1 MSKQRPW
8 KNAAVGAL
16 VAAALICSI
25 AVLATSVEADRPTL
39 GFEGMEFVVKEDGSI
54 QALISVYVENVG
66 FASGTNF
73 YLAYNPKYL
82 SPSAVVDNAVL
93 NKSGFAEEHGYFT
106 AAEELYALNEAGEK
120 EFLFELKPTDAT
132 SGYLGFGDYGGLDT
146 TKAFLGMNLTVNTSL
161 RADPNSTVVKN
172 GKFGESEEEK
182 LYIDAGDTNGKVK
195 LGKISFRVNEAYLQ
209 EIVTKFAALIDS
221 EDPSVGDDFL
231 IKIYDSITPEPWQLT
246 YWNENGMSAN
256 YTKGQGNARVLYN
269 FQFPATLVKAE
280 AAEREVAV
288 NAWQAY
294 TGGAVADVAAVLQA
308 YSPMVTAT
316 YADGSVRNFLMHW
329 GLADTADRTHGY
341 GVYQYSE
348 SAPDHKGPAVTD
360 YDCTGGTYLVEQYFY
375 YEEQDIDG
383 NTVTRRLPTP
393 IRVKLTVS
401 PVTVT
406 GVTADRLE
414 QTYIL
419 DGSFAKQYI
428 SLSDLNLPQEARVT
442 TDVAP
447 GGVSLTLPIEG
458 WTPAPDK
465 LTELV
470 PEGGDGAKHWPAP
483 DADFT
488 NNLDNIIST
497 GAGDYKF
504 HPAGA
509 DGTQTAI
516 TAQIIRGA
524 YPWLTVKDS
533 YDLTAVRT
541 LTGAEHTTGAAQYRA
556 AYVSTSD
563 KRDTSATLTLEVR
576 RLGAAA
582 EAVDMAAGAVFR
594 VRLPGGTE
602 LVTTGGGSWFAQGWG
617 SYQKQETNI
626 PVAGGA
632 VRGYQIVTNPGPL
645 ETAEDDAHLADREL
659 LRRAINLG
667 GWFQVAVNEK
677 PGDANYLWSDFIP
690 VYVPPRDNRYTE
702 SKEYYFTGINA
713 GLFRYSTPLSTTL
726 TMPRGAYVPVDPVTG
741 ALASDPV
748 SYGVATTYDG
758 QTGGQPG
765 SLFTFSVDGP
775 WGETT
780 GAATTYGPNAF
791 QDGAVYTGYGR
802 VQNTSDPKRTATIS
816 VEEPAETPDR
826 ESLRLTYEGAATSSI
841 STDAGGEVALAVY
854 DTRQVDYTSR
864 QEYVFTLTNDGT
876 TPIYGL
882 YIDTAT
888 DDDGDGGHYE
898 VIKPP
903 ASYLPAGG
911 KTTFTLTYV
920 YGLAAV
926 RKDNYY
932 LDTLFICSDRRG
944 AGDALKKFDARFQVS
959 SDVVSRVTVVAVPED
974 GCMGTAGLV
983 EGVKYDEHGD
993 PAYTMDYTPHAA
1005 TYVSKDAVY
1014 VSAALVDEY
1023 QVKEAYYTDRLG
1035 NKVALQTYPGG
1046 DGSAAAALAEG
1057 TAVFYLPEG
1066 EKGMPNH
1073 NITIYVVFYEPDSSK
1088 MRLGDLK
1095 VYAGAENDGEKLAL
1109 QELWRK
1115 KFAKSEE
1122 NSAEEAKMRLGT
1134 ADERG
1139 FDASTAH
1146 YLTVIPFEAQYAQ
1159 VEATLREVLYLL
1171 EQDGVPTNPGIQPE
1185 VTMYL
1190 YSSDGTPAVIYGP
1203 APGLT
1208 NGTVPLPDGTVLT
1221 GPTTHKSAV
1230 FASPAPGESKYVQI
1244 EIGYTPPEGTRINR
1258 SYYVEIVRRTEDVF
1272 QTTGFGNAP
1281 YGMIMNA
1288 ANIPAEDKQA
1298 AKDAFD
1304 LARRFAADHTP
1315 VKAAGLTNKYN
1326 TEAWTVPGTAYEPE
1340 SGTDLDAYG
1349 RKPDLDRDDYALFVL
1364 LGQAFE
1370 DPGLTDVKDS
1380 SMRAVDPADIR
1391 RTVEIALLDTEKT
1404 AQAQRFQGPVGG
1416 GRTVTLDLGAM
1427 DGLTLNAGWE
1437 KGNAIRPGVYTLV
1450 YEFTDF
1456 DGTTLVQLTR
1466 PLVILGA
1473 VGDVTADGAV
1483 TAGEQPGTDERI
1495 LEDRVTDP
1503 LGYAGADYPDAELF
1517 KYRTCDVN
1525 NDRNINNIDANQ
1537 LGEHRDGIVP
1547 FYRPTDYK

>member
-1 MSKQRPW
+1 M
-8 KNAAVGAL
+8 
-16 VAAALICSI
+16 AALICTI
-25 AVLATSVEADRPTL
+25 VVLATTATSGKPTL
-39 GFEGMEFVVKEDGSI
+39 GFDGVEFVVREDGSI
-54 QALISVYVENVG
+54 QALISVCLENIEYS
-66 FASGTNF
+66 SGANF
-73 YLAYNPKYL
+73 YLSYNPKYIVPSDAANNAAL
-82 SPSAVVDNAVL
+82 STR
-93 NKSGFAEEHGYFT
+93 GFSQEHSYFT
-106 AAEELYALNEAGEK
+106 AADDMYGLDSAGK
-120 EFLFELKPTDAT
+120 QAFLFVTEPLDGDQG
-132 SGYLGFGDYGGLDT
+132 SLGFRDYGGLSTEDC
-146 TKAFLGMNLTVNTSL
+146 FLGMNLTVDQKLS
-161 RADPNSTVVKN
+161 ADQNSAVVEAVR
-172 GKFGESEEEK
+172 FGEGENA
-182 LYIDAGDTNGKVK
+182 LLVINAGDTNGKVK
-195 LGKISFRVNEAYLQ
+195 LGTISFRVNEEHLQ
-209 EIVTKFAALIDS
+209 ELVTKFAATKDTEIPTVGTGDQSEYLIQIS
-221 EDPSVGDDFL
+221 ENQTG
-231 IKIYDSITPEPWQLT
+231 KEPWQLP
-246 YWNENGMSAN
+246 YWNGNGIPNS
-256 YTKGQGNARVLYN
+256 YTKKDARVLYN

-294 TGGAVADVAAVLQA
+294 TGGAVADVAATLQA

-375 YEEQDIDG
+375 YEEQDVDG
-383 NTVTRRLPTP
+383 NTVMRRLPTP

-419 DGSFAKQYI
+419 KAGFSDQYVG
-428 SLSDLNLPQEARVT
+428 LSDLNLPQEARVT

-470 PEGGDGAKHWPAP
+470 PEGGDDTKHWPAP

-509 DGTQTAI
+509 DGTQTAF

-541 LTGAEHTTGAAQYRA
+541 LTGAEHTTGAAQYRVT
-556 AYVSTSD
+556 YISTSEENN
-563 KRDTSATLTLEVR
+563 TTATLTLEVR
-576 RLGAAA
+576 RLGGGVQ
-582 EAVDMAAGAVFR
+582 AVDMAEGAAFR

-602 LVTTGGGSWFAQGWG
+602 LVTTGGGGWFAQGQG
-617 SYQKQETNI
+617 SYEEQETDI
-626 PVAGGA
+626 TVPGGA

-645 ETAEDDAHLADREL
+645 ETAGDDAHLADREL

-702 SKEYYFTGINA
+702 SKEYYFTGLNA
-713 GLFRYSTPLSTTL
+713 GLFRYSRPLSTTL
-726 TMPRGAYVPVDPVTG
+726 TMPRGAYVPVDPLTG

-775 WGETT
+775 WGETA
-780 GAATTYGPNAF
+780 GAVTTYGPNAF

-898 VIKPP
+898 VIKSP

-926 RKDNYY
+926 DKNTYY
-932 LDTLFICSDRRG
+932 LDTLFVCSDRRG
-944 AGDALKKFDARFQVS
+944 ADDALKKFDARFQVS

-983 EGVKYDEHGD
+983 EGVKYAAAAT
-993 PAYTMDYTPHAA
+993 PPYTMDYTPHAA

-1023 QVKEAYYTDRLG
+1023 QVKEAYYTDRRG

-1046 DGSAAAALAEG
+1046 DGSTAAALAEG
-1057 TAVFYLPEG
+1057 TAVFYLPGGETGMPNPPEG
-1066 EKGMPNH
+1066 DTGMPNH

-1122 NSAEEAKMRLGT
+1122 NSPEEAKMRLGT

-1146 YLTVIPFEAQYAQ
+1146 YLTVIPFEAQYAR

-1171 EQDGVPTNPGIQPE
+1171 EKDGVPTNPGIQPE

-1190 YSSDGTPAVIYGP
+1190 YSSDEPPAEDLIYGP

-1208 NGTVPLPDGTVLT
+1208 NGTVTLPDGTVLT

-1244 EIGYTPPEGTRINR
+1244 EISYTPPEGTLINR

-1304 LARRFAADHTP
+1304 LARRFAAGHTP
-1315 VKAAGLTNKYN
+1315 VKAADLTNKYN

-1364 LGQAFE
+1364 LGQEFE

-1380 SMRAVDPADIR
+1380 SMRAVSPADIR
-1391 RTVEIALLDTEKT
+1391 RTVEIALLDTEKA

-1427 DGLTLNAGWE
+1427 DALTLDAGWE

-1466 PLVILGA
+1466 PLVVLGA
-1473 VGDVTADGAV
+1473 VGDVNADGAV
-1483 TAGEQPGTDERI
+1483 TAGEQAGTDERI

-1537 LGEHRDGIVP
+1537 LGEHKVGIVP
-1547 FYRPTDYK
+1547 FYRPTGYK